1 MTDPTLDRP
10 VDVVHLHDRFTSG
23 VLRDADDRMMQRI
36 LSAAVDAF
44 AQKGFN
50 GTNIRDIG
58 ARGGMSSGSLYNHFS
73 SKADI
78 LSTIMLRG
86 IMNLVSLSEQA
97 LEQAD
102 DDARNGLDAL
112 VAVHVG
118 LHAAHPRE
126 SIVGNAELHNLD
138 PDARSAVVFYR
149 DRQEDLFH
157 TTILRG
163 IEQGVFTT
171 EVPREAARFIVVA
184 CTGVARWYRASPESP
199 LDALIA
205 TYQTLARTTAGQR

>member
-1 MTDPTLDRP
+1 MTDPTLDLPR
-10 VDVVHLHDRFTSG
+10 DASHLGDRFVSG
-23 VLRDADDRMMQRI
+23 VLRNADDPMMQRI
-36 LSAAVDAF
+36 LTAAVDAF
-44 AQKGFN
+44 AERGFN

-73 SKADI
+73 SKTEI

-86 IMNLVSLSEQA
+86 IMNLVSLSERA
-97 LEQAD
+97 LELAG
-102 DDARNGLDAL
+102 DDARDRIDAL

-126 SIVGNAELHNLD
+126 SVVGNAELHNLE

-157 TTILRG
+157 GTISTG
-163 IEQGVFTT
+163 VEQGVFTT
-171 EVPREAARFIVVA
+171 DVPREAARFIVVA
-184 CTGVARWYRASPESP
+184 CTGVARWYRASPQSP
-199 LDALIA
+199 VDALIA
-205 TYQTLARTTAGQR
+205 TYQTLARSTVGQH

>member
-1 MTDPTLDRP
+1 MTDPTLDRAG
-10 VDVVHLHDRFTSG
+10 DVLHPHNRLVSG
-23 VLRDADDRMMQRI
+23 VMREADDPMMQRI
-36 LSAAVDAF
+36 LTAAVDAF
-44 AQKGFN
+44 AERGFN

-58 ARGGMSSGSLYNHFS
+58 ARGGMSSGSLYNHFA

-97 LEQAD
+97 LGQAGENAVD
-102 DDARNGLDAL
+102 RLDAL

-126 SIVGNAELHNLD
+126 SIVGNAELHNLE

-157 TTILRG
+157 ATILRG
-163 IEQGVFTT
+163 IDQGVFATD
-171 EVPREAARFIVVA
+171 VPREAARFIVVA
-184 CTGVARWYRASPESP
+184 CTGVARWYRTSDESP
-199 LDALIA
+199 VDALIA
-205 TYQTLARTTAGQR
+205 TYQKLARSTVGQH